1 MKLGKKFFAKCLVGT
16 FFLSIFIDIF
26 EKIPTITND
35 MLLASI
41 YGGILIGIGTGII
54 FKVHEFIW

>member
-1 MKLGKKFFAKCLVGT
+1 
-16 FFLSIFIDIF
+16 
-26 EKIPTITND
+26 

-54 FKVHEFIW
+54 FKVHASTGGTDLIVSLFKVYNSKNSNS